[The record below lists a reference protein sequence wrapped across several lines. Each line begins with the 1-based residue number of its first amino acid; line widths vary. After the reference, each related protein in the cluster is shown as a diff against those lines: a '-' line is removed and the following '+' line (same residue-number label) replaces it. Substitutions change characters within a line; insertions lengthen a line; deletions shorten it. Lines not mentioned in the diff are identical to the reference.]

1 MFQNCIGQECFRW
14 VSLTLRAQASG
25 LGKLNSK
32 QTNKM
37 QDLGTIDLIV
47 FVSYFVVLVGIGL
60 FVGRKGKQ
68 TSEDYFLAG
77 RSLPW
82 YVVGTSF
89 IGSNI
94 STEHFIGMVGAAYV
108 YGICIAQWEWGNIF
122 AFSTLIWFFIP
133 FLLASR
139 VFTAPEFL
147 ERRYNAT
154 CRLLFAVFTVV
165 ANITAFLAAVLY
177 SAALGL
183 QQMFDWE
190 IWVGVLVMA
199 VTAGSYA
206 IYGGLRS
213 VAWTDLF
220 QTTVMVIGGVLVTF
234 LGLSSL
240 GDGEG
245 VLAGWRIMIE
255 RNLGTGDAWAKALA
269 ESGQKMTG
277 SDTYHRLSVF
287 QPLNHPIVPWVTIF
301 TTWLSISIWYNCINQ
316 FMVQRVLAAKD
327 DWHARMGIVLA
338 MFMKIFLPLII
349 VIPGLIYFAMK
360 PGITDQKV
368 IDQTYPVLVTTLVQ
382 TGLKGLLLAALFGAI
397 QSTVDSVLNATSTIF
412 TLDLYKK
419 FLKPE
424 ADEPSLARMGK
435 ITSAVVLVIASILA
449 PFIEKLGQGVFVYV
463 QNLYAHFAP
472 PFAAIFLVGILWKRA
487 NGFSAIVTIVI
498 GILASILIQVTTD
511 MSFTLR
517 ATFVWAYCVYS
528 QIVVSYASERPP
540 AEKTTSDLVAD
551 WGSLQIFNNLG
562 TPWHQNLLVWY
573 SVAACGMVA
582 CYVVFSGLVF

>member
-1 MFQNCIGQECFRW
+1 
-14 VSLTLRAQASG
+14 
-25 LGKLNSK
+25 
-32 QTNKM
+32 M
-37 QDLGTIDLIV
+37 QDLETIDLIV
-47 FVSYFVVLVGIGL
+47 FVSYFVALVGIGL
-60 FVGRKGKQ
+60 FVARKGRQ

-122 AFSTLIWFFIP
+122 AFSALIWFFIP

-183 QQMFDWE
+183 QQMFGWE
-190 IWVGVLVMA
+190 IWIGVLVMA

-220 QTTVMVIGGVLVTF
+220 QTTVMVIGGVIVTY
-234 LGLSSL
+234 LGLSAL

-255 RNLGTGDAWAKALA
+255 RNLGRGDAWAKALA
-269 ESGQKMTG
+269 DSGQKLLG
-277 SDTYHRLSVF
+277 SDSYHRLSVF

-316 FMVQRVLAAKD
+316 FMVQRVLAARD

-368 IDQTYPVLVTTLVQ
+368 IDQTYPVLVTTLVHA
-382 TGLKGLLLAALFGAI
+382 GLKGLLLAALFGAI
-397 QSTVDSVLNATSTIF
+397 QSTVDSVLNATSTIV

-419 FLKPE
+419 FLKPD
-424 ADEPSLARMGK
+424 ADEPSLARMGMY
-435 ITSAVVLVIASILA
+435 TSAAVLVFASILA
-449 PFIEKLGQGVFVYV
+449 PFIEMLGKGVFIYV

-487 NGFSAIVTIVI
+487 NGPSATASIAF
-498 GILASILIQVTTD
+498 GILASICIQFTTE

-517 ATFVWAYCVYS
+517 ATIVWAGCVVL
-528 QIVVSYASERPP
+528 QVIVSLITDPP
-540 AEKTTSDLVAD
+540 PKEKTTPDLVAA

-573 SVAACGMVA
+573 AVAAFGMVS
-582 CYVVFSGLVF
+582 CYVVFSSLVFG